1 MLAVLAESRP
11 YHAPRGAH
19 PRRWTERAIQAAL
32 FLCATLSVL
41 TTAGIV
47 VVLVAETVL
56 FFREVSLIEFFTG
69 TEWTPM
75 FRPQRFGILPL
86 VCGTLWIA
94 VGSALVAVP
103 IGLASAVYLS
113 EYASPRLRALV
124 KPTLEILAGIPSVVY
139 GYFAV
144 VLVSPLV
151 RRLVPS
157 ADVFNAVTASVAVGV
172 MILPTI
178 ASLSEDV
185 LRSVPRSLRE
195 AAYALGSNK
204 FEVTVRVV
212 VPAALSGIVASFLL
226 GISRAIGETMAVTL
240 AAGATPKLT
249 LNPFQSI
256 QTMTGY
262 IAQVSLGDT
271 PAGTLEYRTIFAVGM
286 ALFLMTLVMNV
297 LSQWVLAKYRERYA

>member
-1 MLAVLAESRP
+1 
-11 YHAPRGAH
+11 
-19 PRRWTERAIQAAL
+19 
-32 FLCATLSVL
+32 
-41 TTAGIV
+41 
-47 VVLVAETVL
+47 
-56 FFREVSLIEFFTG
+56 
-69 TEWTPM
+69 M
-75 FRPQRFGILPL
+75 FHPQRFGILPL

-94 VGSALVAVP
+94 VGSALIAVP

-113 EYASPRLRALV
+113 EYASPRLRALI
-124 KPTLEILAGIPSVVY
+124 KPTLEILAGVPSVVY

-226 GISRAIGETMAVTL
+226 GISRAIG
-240 AAGATPKLT
+240 
-249 LNPFQSI
+249 
-256 QTMTGY
+256 
-262 IAQVSLGDT
+262 
-271 PAGTLEYRTIFAVGM
+271 
-286 ALFLMTLVMNV
+286 
-297 LSQWVLAKYRERYA
+297 